1 MIGLRTRRM
10 TEPKARSSSA
20 AAEETSVEN
29 ELDPD
34 EELLQELGAQVT
46 KACRGMGGT
55 LEACGKV
62 IEACLSGEI
71 LKAKYAPRLM
81 FSNSH

>member
-1 MIGLRTRRM
+1 MITNKERC
-10 TEPKARSSSA
+10 SSVTSA
-20 AAEETSVEN
+20 TGEEALIED

-34 EELLQELGAQVT
+34 EELVQELGAQVT
-46 KACRGMGGT
+46 KVCKGMGGT

-71 LKAKYAPRLM
+71 LKAK
-81 FSNSH
+81 